1 MDSITMK
8 KNTGSPL
15 ADKIRPKSLDD
26 VIGQEHL
33 IGEGKFLRKLIEN
46 DNFPSFILWGPPGV
60 GKTSI
65 AEIIFSK
72 TSHNYLKFPAVTS
85 SIVDV
90 KKALKESE
98 ERFKTFS
105 QKTIVFIDEIHR
117 FNKAQQD
124 AFLPYIENGSVIL
137 IGATTTNPYFEVISA
152 LSSRLKIFK
161 LNPLTPDDIKK
172 IIQKALKDEYSS
184 AINLSDE
191 ALEFIVTT
199 SSGDAR
205 IALNTLEIAV
215 GARSNTPLQSGNKTI
230 DLKTL
235 EEILGKRYLKYD
247 KNADEHYA
255 VISAFIKSLRGSDPN
270 GAVYWLSRM
279 LEAGEEP
286 RFIARRMIISAS
298 EDVGLADPW
307 ALMTAVSAS
316 QALEFVGLPEAKFA
330 LYQAAIHIACAPKS
344 NSVCKSITK
353 STSDVNSK
361 EQHSVPLHLQNQSYS
376 QAKNYGV
383 GVDYK
388 YPHNFPENFIP
399 QQYLPDNLLDE
410 VYYTPS
416 ENGFEEKI
424 KSRLQKRWPK
434 KYSK

>member
-1 MDSITMK
+1 MDTTITK

-98 ERFKTFS
+98 ERFKTFT

-161 LNPLTPDDIKK
+161 LNPLTNDDIKK
-172 IIQKALKDEYSS
+172 IIQKALKDEYLN
-184 AINLSDE
+184 AVTLSDD

-215 GARSNTPLQSGNKTI
+215 KSVEKEDNKNI
-230 DLKTL
+230 DAKKL

-270 GAVYWLSRM
+270 AAVYWLSRM

-286 RFIARRMIISAS
+286 RFIARRMIIAAS

-307 ALMTAVSAS
+307 ALMTAVSAA

-344 NSVCKSITK
+344 NSVGKSMTK
-353 STSDVNSK
+353 SADDVNSK
-361 EQHSVPLHLQNQSYS
+361 EQISVPLHLQNQSYS

-383 GVDYK
+383 GVNYK

-424 KSRLQKRWPK
+424 KTRLQKRWPK
-434 KYSK
+434 KYGKKE

>member
-1 MDSITMK
+1 MNTISIK

-15 ADKIRPKSLDD
+15 ADKVRPKSLDD
-26 VIGQEHL
+26 IIGQDHL
-33 IGEGKFLRKLIEN
+33 IGKDKFLRTLIEN
-46 DNFPSFILWGPPGV
+46 DNFPSFILWGPPGS

-98 ERFKTFS
+98 ERFKTFG

-124 AFLPYIENGSVIL
+124 AFLPYIENGSIIL
-137 IGATTTNPYFEVISA
+137 IGATTMNPFFEVIPA

-161 LNPLTPDDIKK
+161 LNPLTDENTKQ
-172 IIQKALKDEYSS
+172 IIIKALKYEYSDTV
-184 AINLSDE
+184 ALSDE
-191 ALEFIVTT
+191 GLEFIVTT
-199 SSGDAR
+199 SGGDAR
-205 IALNTLEIAV
+205 IALNTLEIAANAV
-215 GARSNTPLQSGNKTI
+215 EKDNNKNI
-230 DLKTL
+230 DAKKL
-235 EEILGKRYLKYD
+235 EEILGKRYIRYD

-270 GAVYWLSRM
+270 AAVYWLSRM
-279 LEAGEEP
+279 LEAGEDP
-286 RFIARRMIISAS
+286 RFIVRRMIIAAS

-307 ALMTAVSAS
+307 ALMTAVSAA

-353 STSDVNSK
+353 SAQDLSDK
-361 EQHSVPLHLQNQSYS
+361 QHYPVPLHLQNQSFS
-376 QAKNYGV
+376 KAEDYGI
-383 GVDYK
+383 GINYK
-388 YPHNFPENFIP
+388 YPHNFPGNFIP

-410 VYYTPS
+410 VYYAPS

-424 KSRLQKRWPK
+424 KLRLQKSWPK
-434 KYSK
+434 KYKKKE